1 MSAKQPGE
9 PNKTVQVFTPLL
21 DPTGVPNLDHVVG
34 GGIPRGSLVIIVG
47 PPGSGK
53 TTLANQ
59 MAFAAARTGR
69 RSIVL
74 TALSEP
80 TSKLIAHLSS
90 FGFYDDKL
98 VGDEIQFLSLQQF
111 LTGGLEATGD
121 EMVAAARRSHAGFVV
136 LDGFRGVRGA
146 DIDPQSA
153 RQFLYDI
160 GTTLSVLGTTTVIT
174 SEADPRDPAF
184 FPEATTG
191 DIILGLHYD
200 LVGVRQWRGIEA
212 IKVRGGAPLSGV
224 HGLAL
229 GSDGATIYPRIESR
243 VAAAAHGTRVGELAQ
258 SDTADDILQARGAL
272 DGRAQFDIPDLDNL
286 LGGGISRG
294 TSTLVVGSLG
304 TGKTLLALHFAISGA
319 RAGEPTL
326 FLSFRESQ
334 RQLLLKAQ
342 PFAMEADL
350 RKALAR
356 DGMLTLMR
364 WSPVEL
370 NPDILAEQLLNTL
383 DETNSRRLVVDSA
396 AELERAV
403 SDGGDTRRIDNYLA
417 ALVEALR
424 MRGVTALFT
433 REIPQTSAPELNFA
447 TNPIS
452 VMAENVLLLRQI
464 ERENRLAR
472 LLSVIKMRF
481 SAHDA
486 STVREFVVSPPY
498 GIHLLP
504 LSSSKNGS
512 HTRKGA
518 GVPDVGER
526 DMFDTDNVDMTI
538 QERMQRRGS
547 RDARNASDRTGYATN
562 DDTPEGT
569 P

>member
-1 MSAKQPGE
+1 MSAKQPDE
-9 PNKTVQVFTPLL
+9 PNETVQVFTPLL
-21 DPTGVPNLDHVVG
+21 DPTGVPNLDQVVG

-59 MAFAAARTGR
+59 MAFAAARNGR

-90 FGFYDDKL
+90 FSFYDDEL

-111 LTGGLEATGD
+111 LNGGLEATGD
-121 EMVAAARRSHAGFVV
+121 EMVAAARRGHAGFVV

-146 DIDPQSA
+146 DVDPQSA

-174 SEADPRDPAF
+174 SEADPRDPVF

-191 DIILGLHYD
+191 DVILGLHYD

-229 GSDGATIYPRIESR
+229 GEDGATIYPRIESR

-258 SDTADDILQARGAL
+258 SDTADDLLQARGEL
-272 DGRAQFDIPDLDNL
+272 DGRAQFDIPDLDAL
-286 LGGGISRG
+286 LGGGLTRG
-294 TSTLVVGSLG
+294 TSTLLVGSLG
-304 TGKTLLALHFAISGA
+304 TGKTLLGLHFAVAGA
-319 RAGEPTL
+319 RADEPTL
-326 FLSFRESQ
+326 FLGFRESQ
-334 RQLLLKAQ
+334 RQLLLKAE

-350 RKALAR
+350 RAAAAST
-356 DGMLTLMR
+356 GALTLMR

-370 NPDILAEQLLNTL
+370 NPDILAEQLLITL
-383 DETNSRRLVVDSA
+383 DKIKARRLVVDSA
-396 AELERAV
+396 AELERAIN
-403 SDGGDTRRIDNYLA
+403 DGGDPRRVDNYLA

-424 MRGVTALFT
+424 MRGITALFT
-433 REIPQTSAPELNFA
+433 REIPQTSAPELSFA

-464 ERENRLAR
+464 ERDNRLTR

-481 SAHDA
+481 SAHDV
-486 STVREFVVSPPY
+486 STVREFVVAPPKGISLMSP
-498 GIHLLP
+498 
-504 LSSSKNGS
+504 SENGGR
-512 HTRKGA
+512 TQKG
-518 GVPDVGER
+518 VDVSDVGER
-526 DMFDTDNVDMTI
+526 DTLGTDLAETRA
-538 QERMQRRGS
+538 QERLQRRSS
-547 RDARNASDRTGYATN
+547 RDGRTAGDRIEHAN
-562 DDTPEGT
+562 SDDTPEGT

>member
-1 MSAKQPGE
+1 MSAKRPERSNGA
-9 PNKTVQVFTPLL
+9 VQVGAPLL
-21 DPTGVPNLDHVVG
+21 DPTGVPNLDQVLG
-34 GGIPRGSLVIIVG
+34 GGIPRGSLVIVVG

-59 MAFAAARTGR
+59 MAFTAARNGR

-90 FGFYDDKL
+90 FRFYDDEL

-121 EMVAAARRSHAGFVV
+121 EMVAAVRRSRAGFVV

-191 DIILGLHYD
+191 DIILGLHYN
-200 LVGVRQWRGIEA
+200 LVGVRQWRGFEA

-229 GSDGATIYPRIESR
+229 GEDGSTIYPRIESR
-243 VAAAAHGTRVGELAQ
+243 VAAAAHGTRVGELAR
-258 SDTADDILQARGAL
+258 SDTTDDVLQARGEL
-272 DGRAQFDIPDLDNL
+272 EGRANFDIPDLDTL
-286 LGGGISRG
+286 LSGGLTRG

-304 TGKTLLALHFAISGA
+304 TGKTLLGLHFAIAGA
-319 RAGEPTL
+319 REGEPTL
-326 FLSFRESQ
+326 FLGFRESH
-334 RQLLLKAQ
+334 RQLLLKAE

-350 RKALAR
+350 RAALAH
-356 DGMLTLMR
+356 DGALTLMR

-370 NPDILAEQLLNTL
+370 NPDILAEQLLNAL
-383 DETNSRRLVVDSA
+383 DEMKARRLVVDSA
-396 AELERAV
+396 AEIERAV
-403 SDGGDTRRIDNYLA
+403 GDGNDPRRVDNYLA

-433 REIPQTSAPELNFA
+433 REIPQTSAPELNFVSS
-447 TNPIS
+447 PIS
-452 VMAENVLLLRQI
+452 VMAENVLLLRQV
-464 ERENRLAR
+464 ERHDRLMR
-472 LLSVIKMRF
+472 TLSVVKMRF
-481 SAHDA
+481 SAHDV
-486 STVREFVVSPPY
+486 STVREFIVSPPA
-498 GIHLLP
+498 GIRLVP
-504 LSSSKNGS
+504 PTANSDRTLSGNVLSNIGERGMLDADGP
-512 HTRKGA
+512 HTR
-518 GVPDVGER
+518 
-526 DMFDTDNVDMTI
+526 DN
-538 QERMQRRGS
+538 ERMQRRS
-547 RDARNASDRTGYATN
+547 YRDVRDTSAHMKRADSGN
-562 DDTPEGT
+562 TPEGT